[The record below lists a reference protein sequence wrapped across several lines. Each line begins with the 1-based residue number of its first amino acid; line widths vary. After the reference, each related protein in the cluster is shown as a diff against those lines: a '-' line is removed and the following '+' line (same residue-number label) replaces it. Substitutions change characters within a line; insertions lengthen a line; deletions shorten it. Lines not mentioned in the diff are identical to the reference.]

1 MLIVYS
7 SKNEKGNKET
17 TSIDIEQLSRE
28 IGKQEYQNTEE
39 KINPTPEE
47 LEELKRKLS
56 ELQNRPLTDIIENDG
71 NGSKRLSYTKNG

>member
-1 MLIVYS
+1 MNNL
-7 SKNEKGNKET
+7 
-17 TSIDIEQLSRE
+17 
-28 IGKQEYQNTEE
+28 KQEYQNTEE

>member
-56 ELQNRPLTDIIENDG
+56 ELQNRPLTDIIENDV